1 MYPDSLKRLIEAFK
15 YLPGVGQKTA
25 ERYAFCILDLPE
37 EKTDYFLDSIKDIKT
52 NIKHCTICNSLTE
65 EDICSICKN
74 NLRNTEVLCVVEDVK
89 SLFLFEKLGIY
100 NGLYHVLDG
109 LISPLD
115 GINPEDIHLDKLLNR
130 IKTGEFKELI
140 LAFKPNVEGETTALY
155 IKKILDDLDLKISR
169 IASGIPIGA
178 DIEYMDA
185 MTLERAFS
193 DRKNLE

>member
-25 ERYAFCILDLPE
+25 ERYAFCVLDLPE
-37 EKTDYFLDSIKDIKT
+37 EKTEYFLESVNDVKA

-65 EDICSICKN
+65 DEVCSICN
-74 NLRNTEVLCVVEDVK
+74 NSLRNQEVLCVVEDVK
-89 SLFLFEKLGIY
+89 SLFLFERLGIY

-115 GINPEDIHLDKLLNR
+115 GINPEDIHLDKLLAR

-155 IKKILDDLDLKISR
+155 IKRILDDLDLKISR

>member
-37 EKTDYFLDSIKDIKT
+37 DKIEYFLDSVKDLKT
-52 NIKHCTICNSLTE
+52 NMRYCAVCNSLTE
-65 EDICSICKN
+65 EEVCSICKN
-74 NLRNTEVLCVVEDVK
+74 TLRNREVLCVVEDVK

-115 GINPEDIHLDKLLNR
+115 GVNPEDIHLDRLIER
-130 IKTGEFKELI
+130 IKIGEFNEII

-155 IKKILDDLDLKISR
+155 IKRILEDLDLKISR